1 VKQTSILC
9 LVALCLIAIPVFAG
23 DAETDSTA
31 VELVTLYQQMHGT
44 LAADRTEGVVELASL
59 IAQKAEP
66 CECGAENT
74 TEYAAVTA
82 AALGMQG
89 KDLAAL
95 REEFKPLS
103 RAMASLVT
111 ATGAGSQIYY
121 CPMVK
126 GYWLQPSSAAEARN
140 PYLGAGM
147 PNCGSKVDKLDS

>member
-1 VKQTSILC
+1 VKRTSILC
-9 LVALCLIAIPVFAG
+9 ILASCLIAIPAFAG
-23 DAETDSTA
+23 DAETDSPVA
-31 VELVTLYQQMHGT
+31 ELVTLYQHMHTT
-44 LAADRTEGVVELASL
+44 LAADRTEGVVELAAL

-66 CECGAENT
+66 CECGSENT

-82 AALGMQG
+82 AAHGMRG

-103 RAMASLVT
+103 RAMAGLVA
-111 ATGAGSQIYY
+111 ATGAGAQIYY

-126 GYWLQPSSAAEARN
+126 GYWLQPSSDAEARN

-147 PNCGSKVDKLDS
+147 PGCGSKVDKLDS

>member
-1 VKQTSILC
+1 MKHTSMLC
-9 LVALCLIAIPVFAG
+9 LLALCLTAFPVFGG
-23 DAETDSTA
+23 DAETDSTVA
-31 VELVTLYQQMHGT
+31 ELVTLYQQMHTT
-44 LAADRTEGVVELASL
+44 LASDRTEGVVELAAL

-82 AALGMQG
+82 AAHGMQG

-103 RAMASLVT
+103 RAMAGLVA
-111 ATGAGSQIYY
+111 ATGVGAQIYY

-126 GYWLQPSSAAEARN
+126 GYWLQPPSDAEARN

-147 PNCGSKVDKLDS
+147 PGCGSKVSKLDG